1 MSGMSCCDN
10 SPDSFV
16 GVRATFAFKSQPKK
30 TRKQKQ
36 QAGRECAM
44 TRSGLS
50 NLPRQN
56 PCAQCGKP
64 IAMPEWVESSEGRTC
79 YLWHCWACDYRFEAI
94 AFEPEV
100 HRQPIAA

>member
-1 MSGMSCCDN
+1 M
-10 SPDSFV
+10 P
-16 GVRATFAFKSQPKK
+16 A
-30 TRKQKQ
+30 KQKQ

-44 TRSGLS
+44 SQSVS

-94 AFEPEV
+94 AFEAEV
-100 HRQPIAA
+100 VRQPIAA